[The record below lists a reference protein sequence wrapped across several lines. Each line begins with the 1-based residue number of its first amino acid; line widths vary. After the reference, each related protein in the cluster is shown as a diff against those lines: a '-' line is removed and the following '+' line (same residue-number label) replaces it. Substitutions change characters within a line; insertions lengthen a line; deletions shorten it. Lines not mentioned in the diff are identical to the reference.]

1 MGSVMG
7 TGPFGWSDDLLNVY
21 TPSTK
26 SECLRR
32 QSDSSMES
40 NESLEENQDTIVEN
54 EGMNHKKKS
63 QNLSFPLSSNDMF
76 YRPSMGVQHS
86 GTIEI
91 QEEPWYTGNTGL
103 RYTSWDKSPN
113 RTFLRNFP

>member
-1 MGSVMG
+1 M
-7 TGPFGWSDDLLNVY
+7 LLILKKWLFIFTNFL
-21 TPSTK
+21 SSNIK
-26 SECLRR
+26 NSECLRK

-76 YRPSMGVQHS
+76 YRPSMGLPHS
-86 GTIEI
+86 ETIEI